1 MEDVYHGVHGK
12 HGSGKTWKQG
22 GYLPRN
28 TRKTRKRLL
37 GGLFPCIRGVRW
49 FPWLFLSLR
58 FLGFLTK
65 EITEHTEAEG
75 RFTGVFFS
83 WLRCVRWFGVRADQP
98 LRNGSDCFW
107 MRFQVV
113 TKDSMS
119 LAVLVGAL
127 WESESC
133 RGLSLNL
140 PLAPAIWMSQ

>member
-1 MEDVYHGVHGK
+1 MY
-12 HGSGKTWKQG
+12 SGCSVVP
-22 GYLPRN
+22 LAVFIPEI
-28 TRKTRKRLL
+28 
-37 GGLFPCIRGVRW
+37 P
-49 FPWLFLSLR
+49 
-58 FLGFLTK
+58 GFLTK

-83 WLRCVRWFGVRADQP
+83 WFRGVRWFGVQADQP

-127 WESESC
+127 WESDSC
-133 RGLSLNL
+133 PGLSLRM
-140 PLAPAIWMSQ
+140 PFAPAIWMSQ